1 MLVAVPVERWRAPVL
16 DDATLALL
24 AKTSLRIEQHMR
36 CPLDIEWAL
45 GNDGTITLLQARPLR
60 LGPAARPRAEDVLA
74 ACKRH
79 RILLRDRGEVAC
91 RGVGIGPVFVA
102 ESDDAIDGFTPGSVL
117 VAQYA
122 SPRLSALVATA
133 SALISEVG
141 SVAGHLA
148 TVAREY
154 RVPAILGVKGATR
167 DLTRGT
173 VITVDADEN
182 TVYEGNVEA
191 LFRYQLLRSQPYEE
205 SPTFRELRRM
215 LRNIAPLN
223 LRDPGSSNFAP
234 EHCRTYHDII
244 RFAHERALAEFA
256 SLNGI
261 DIDGHRSSARTLDL
275 DIPLD
280 LVVIDL
286 GGGVAAGAKGRTLA
300 PRQIASRPLVVL
312 LEGLL
317 TPGAWSMNPTDMD
330 LEGFL
335 ASATRAD
342 PLTMAGSVAVRR
354 NTAIV
359 SANYL
364 NLNLRLG
371 YHFNVV
377 DCYLGENPEDSYIF
391 FRFIG
396 GVTEV
401 ARRTRRARLL
411 AAILAR
417 QEFKTDLAGELV
429 IGRLQGMPQAVCEER
444 LRMVG
449 RLIGFSRQLDI
460 TLRDDLVVDRL
471 VDAFLQGRYQ
481 VNPEISVKENINAV
495 EH

>member
-1 MLVAVPVERWRAPVL
+1 M
-16 DDATLALL
+16 
-24 AKTSLRIEQHMR
+24 
-36 CPLDIEWAL
+36 
-45 GNDGTITLLQARPLR
+45 
-60 LGPAARPRAEDVLA
+60 
-74 ACKRH
+74 
-79 RILLRDRGEVAC
+79 
-91 RGVGIGPVFVA
+91 
-102 ESDDAIDGFTPGSVL
+102 
-117 VAQYA
+117 
-122 SPRLSALVATA
+122 
-133 SALISEVG
+133 
-141 SVAGHLA
+141 
-148 TVAREY
+148 
-154 RVPAILGVKGATR
+154 
-167 DLTRGT
+167 

-191 LFRYQLLRSQPYEE
+191 LLRYQLLRAQPYEE
-205 SPTFRELRRM
+205 SPTFRVLRRM
-215 LRNIAPLN
+215 LGSIAPLN
-223 LRDPGSSNFAP
+223 LRDPGSSSFAP

-261 DIDGHRSSARTLDL
+261 DIDGRRSSARTLDL

-286 GGGVAAGAKGRTLA
+286 GGGVAAGARGKTLA
-300 PRQIASRPLVVL
+300 PDQIASRPLAVL

-342 PLTMAGSVAVRR
+342 PLTMAGRAAVRR
-354 NTAIV
+354 NTAII

-377 DCYLGENPEDSYIF
+377 DCYLGDNPEDSYIF

-411 AAILAR
+411 AAILTR
-417 QEFKTDLAGELV
+417 QEFKTDVAGELV
-429 IGRLQGMPQAVCEER
+429 IGRLQGVTQAACEER

-481 VNPEISVKENINAV
+481 LIPEISIKENSNVV